1 MMDLATAS
9 KHPAR
14 LGFRL
19 MGFIEPPSGRD
30 LVFAILSADAARRE
44 APAGEKPWA
53 GLIVRGWCEA
63 LTRERVEFSFGIS
76 WLNVAIYLILK
87 SCAGVFGQIE
97 WR

>member
-9 KHPAR
+9 EHPAR

-19 MGFIEPPSGRD
+19 MGFNEPPSGRD
-30 LVFAILSADAARRE
+30 LVFAILSADAGRL
-44 APAGEKPWA
+44 G
-53 GLIVRGWCEA
+53 GSLGRGWCEA

>member
-1 MMDLATAS
+1 MS
-9 KHPAR
+9 
-14 LGFRL
+14 
-19 MGFIEPPSGRD
+19 EWE
-30 LVFAILSADAARRE
+30 V
-44 APAGEKPWA
+44 PAGEKPWA
-53 GLIVRGWCEA
+53 GLIARGWCEA

>member
-9 KHPAR
+9 EHPAR

-44 APAGEKPWA
+44 AVPMSEREAPAG
-53 GLIVRGWCEA
+53 GSLGRGG
-63 LTRERVEFSFGIS
+63 RVCCRRG
-76 WLNVAIYLILK
+76 
-87 SCAGVFGQIE
+87 
-97 WR
+97 